1 MCVSVNSDT
10 PVAVG
15 LRLLLSQ
22 SLEDGHRN
30 PENRNPSKWNGKC
43 VDDVLNVKLVGVSIE
58 NIDGN
63 LQ

>member
-1 MCVSVNSDT
+1 MCFSGDSDT

-15 LRLLLSQ
+15 LGLLLSQ
-22 SLEDGHRN
+22 SLEDGHRD
-30 PENRNPSKWNGKC
+30 PENRNPAKWNGKG
-43 VDDVLNVKLVGVSIE
+43 VDDVLNVKLIGISIE